1 MYIFLYGRF
10 VGSTC
15 KLENEECLLAVIPF
29 HSSGMELEIV
39 TNKFYSNLVVD
50 INAYIG
56 ESK

>member
-1 MYIFLYGRF
+1 M
-10 VGSTC
+10 GSTC
-15 KLENEECLLAVIPF
+15 TLENEECLLAVIPF

-39 TNKFYSNLVVD
+39 TNKFHSNLVID